1 MKDLNE
7 RKVAALLSGSVD
19 SSVAVALLV
28 EQGVRPD
35 LWYIQ
40 IGPDRD
46 TTAYTANGTPYYT
59 EASMVME
66 CRIMYVAPF
75 DPKGFKSDVPNKMY
89 RNFPAGIH
97 TMYIGEVINAW
108 KK

>member
-40 IGPDRD
+40 IGPTAIRRPTRPMAHR
-46 TTAYTANGTPYYT
+46 TTL
-59 EASMVME
+59 
-66 CRIMYVAPF
+66 RL
-75 DPKGFKSDVPNKMY
+75 
-89 RNFPAGIH
+89 R
-97 TMYIGEVINAW
+97 W
-108 KK
+108 